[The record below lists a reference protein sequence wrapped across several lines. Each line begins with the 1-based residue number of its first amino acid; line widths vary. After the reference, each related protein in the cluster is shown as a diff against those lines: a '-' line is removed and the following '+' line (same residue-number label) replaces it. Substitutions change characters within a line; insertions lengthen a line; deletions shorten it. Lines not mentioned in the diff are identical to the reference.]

1 MARLYAAVYGITYS
15 QQVKHA
21 TCTYILDKAET
32 IYIFFSQDLS
42 LDTVLPIILA
52 TPIPPFKPSS
62 KVYTYKYSVHV
73 VMATRLDANIALIY
87 SFEPNVRNHVI
98 FLFNRK
104 SSQMRV

>member
-1 MARLYAAVYGITYS
+1 MARLYAAVYGVTYS

-21 TCTYILDKAET
+21 TSTKLQLLFFT
-32 IYIFFSQDLS
+32 FFSQDLS

-52 TPIPPFKPSS
+52 TPVPPFKPSS
-62 KVYTYKYSVHV
+62 KVYTYKYSVHA

-87 SFEPNVRNHVI
+87 PFEPNVRNHVI